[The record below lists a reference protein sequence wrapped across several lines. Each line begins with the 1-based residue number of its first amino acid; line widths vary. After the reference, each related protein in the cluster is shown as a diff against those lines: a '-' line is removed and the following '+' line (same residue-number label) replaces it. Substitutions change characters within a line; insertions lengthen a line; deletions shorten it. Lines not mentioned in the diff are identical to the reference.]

1 MQTEVLDL
9 RVLNK
14 RQLTDFDVGCET
26 VAPEH
31 FRHRFRVVSQLAPPR
46 YLVLTLLFTLMAQNP
61 GGDKEGNDAH
71 QGRDDGGKNK
81 GRPDLVCAPL
91 DIFVLQYLLR
101 VVLQLMAVITDG
113 IDRLGFEN
121 IAHGGQRL
129 TPVINHAVHE
139 RLPGQF
145 DRQRNRDNDA
155 EENDE
160 TVHDD
165 IGDLAEHT
173 DAHARDL
180 TALGHILCIKTH
192 DVWVR
197 YKWNLH
203 GYDKA
208 TFRNG
213 YLLPRQIRNHLRK
226 KNIHSSI
233 NRTKN
238 GTENKAFG

>member
-61 GGDKEGNDAH
+61 GGDKEGNNAH
-71 QGRDDGGKNK
+71 HGRDDGGKNK

-145 DRQRNRDNDA
+145 NRQRNRDNDA

-165 IGDLAEHT
+165 IGNLTEHT
-173 DAHARDL
+173 DTHARDL
-180 TALGHILCIKTH
+180 TALGHILSIKTH
-192 DVWVR
+192 ISLIEVGLYV
-197 YKWNLH
+197 
-203 GYDKA
+203 
-208 TFRNG
+208 
-213 YLLPRQIRNHLRK
+213 
-226 KNIHSSI
+226 
-233 NRTKN
+233 
-238 GTENKAFG
+238 